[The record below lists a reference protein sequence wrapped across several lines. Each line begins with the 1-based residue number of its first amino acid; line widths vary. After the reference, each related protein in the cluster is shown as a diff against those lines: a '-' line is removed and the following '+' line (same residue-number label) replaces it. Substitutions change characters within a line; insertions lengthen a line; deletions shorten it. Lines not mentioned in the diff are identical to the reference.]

1 MAERKKMIYVYEIT
15 EYLQRY
21 DNVEANSLE
30 EALQK
35 IEQERYK
42 NPLDDRNFVGKDI
55 KIRRE
60 DETEWQVM

>member
-1 MAERKKMIYVYEIT
+1 MIYVYEIT

-21 DNVEANSLE
+21 DTVEANSLE